1 MNTLTAEK
9 RDLKTKAKKLRKEG
23 YIRVKVDNE
32 IKDLSED
39 IELEKNKKH
48 NIEVIID
55 RLIIKEGIRSRLY
68 SSLETS
74 ANLAKG
80 KVIIDVIGGE
90 PIVLSEDYAC
100 PYCNYSLEELEPR
113 IFSFNAPYGACPD
126 CKGLG
131 VKYKIDVDLVI
142 PDKNKSILEGA
153 IKPINLDEESSIM
166 YTELDTV
173 AKHYNIDLN
182 KKIKDLTK
190 EELDIILYGIDRT
203 SDTVDHNAGYR
214 QLTVIWFASRFTVDQ
229 IG

>member
-80 KVIIDVIGGE
+80 NRLQCHEKRNNVYQL
-90 PIVLSEDYAC
+90 P
-100 PYCNYSLEELEPR
+100 
-113 IFSFNAPYGACPD
+113 
-126 CKGLG
+126 
-131 VKYKIDVDLVI
+131 
-142 PDKNKSILEGA
+142 
-153 IKPINLDEESSIM
+153 
-166 YTELDTV
+166 
-173 AKHYNIDLN
+173 
-182 KKIKDLTK
+182 
-190 EELDIILYGIDRT
+190 GI
-203 SDTVDHNAGYR
+203 SC
-214 QLTVIWFASRFTVDQ
+214 
-229 IG
+229 